1 MGIKGGEED
10 MGGCSV
16 GETLKIHCVEKCFSI
31 KRTKYL

>member
-16 GETLKIHCVEKCFSI
+16 GETLKIHCVEKMFFN
-31 KRTKYL
+31 